1 MMSKKMRKRMYGMI
15 TANMLFLLAP
25 ELTASGMAERSKP
38 LTLWYTAE
46 APYGRETAW
55 GDDHGVPDD
64 GWEKWALPIGNS
76 YMGAMVFGR
85 TGTERVQIT
94 ENSLSNPYM
103 AGGTVNGVTIAGSGR
118 GGLNNFAELYLDF
131 DHPHDRVSKYR
142 RRLDIA
148 SATAGVEYAFG
159 GARYTREY
167 LASYPDQVL
176 AIRLGADKPG
186 RISFTVRPKIPWTGA
201 ENRLAGRGAEYG
213 KEGTVHA
220 AGNIITLRGKM
231 NYYNIVFEGQITV
244 IHQGGTLEAANS
256 GGPRNPAQEG
266 SEGFGGTLRLEGAD
280 SAVILM
286 ALGTNYKD
294 ANGNFDSRVFTGPDR
309 TKKLDG
315 HPDPHERVSRTLA
328 AAAAKPYEQIRAAHT
343 ADYQACFNRVSLDL
357 GGAYPADT
365 PTDAL
370 IAQAKTGA
378 ASRYLEE
385 LFFQYARYL
394 MIAASRPG
402 AYPANLQGTWN
413 RYESAPWTSAYW
425 HNINVQMNYWM
436 VFNTNLAEMFTPYA
450 EYHRAYRPLA
460 EQGAS
465 EYVAACFPERRDPVH
480 GDGWGVGTGGYL
492 YTMGPPPATGH
503 SGPGTSALTSKMF
516 MDYYEFTRDESS
528 LEEVYAAVSGVS
540 RFLSKTV
547 ELIDGKYL
555 TKYSASPEQ
564 YHQGE
569 YYRTTGA
576 AFDQQMLYENH
587 RDTKTLAALLA
598 ERGKPAG
605 AEGDDLLAVIDEQ
618 IDKLDPVLIGEDGQV
633 KEYREE
639 RRYGEFGEARHRHIS
654 QLKAL
659 YPGSIIN
666 RTAPAWLEA
675 AKVTLEKRG
684 DGTTGWSRAHRL
696 NLWARTGEGDRAY
709 AVLQGLLREQLLPNL
724 WDSHPPF
731 QIDGNFGG
739 AAGMA
744 EMLLQSHEGCIAPL
758 PALPEAWKSGSYTGL
773 AARGN
778 FEVSAEWK
786 NGRAVKFEILSRSGG
801 ECGVYFPGIH
811 RSVITSGGAALAY
824 TVTGQD
830 LISFDTAAGQRCF
843 IKLRIE
849 N

>member
-1 MMSKKMRKRMYGMI
+1 
-15 TANMLFLLAP
+15 
-25 ELTASGMAERSKP
+25 MAHRPKP
-38 LTLWYTAE
+38 LVLWYSAE

-55 GDDHGVPDD
+55 DDDPGVPDD

-103 AGGTVNGVTIAGSGR
+103 AGGTVNGLTLAGSGR

-131 DHPHDRVSKYR
+131 GHPRDRVSAYR
-142 RRLDIA
+142 RWLDIA
-148 SATAGVEYAFG
+148 SATAGVEYACDG
-159 GARYTREY
+159 VRYTREY
-167 LASYPDQVL
+167 LASYPDQTL
-176 AIRLGADKPG
+176 AIRLTADKPG
-186 RISFTVRPKIPWTGA
+186 QISLTLRPKIPWTGA
-201 ENRLAGRGAEYG
+201 ENHLATRGEEYG
-213 KEGTVHA
+213 KEGAVHA
-220 AGNIITLRGKM
+220 AGDRITLRGKM
-231 NYYNIVFEGQITV
+231 NYYSIVFEGQITV
-244 IHQGGTLEAANS
+244 IHQGGTLEASND
-256 GGPRNPAQEG
+256 GGPRNPAREG
-266 SEGFGGTLRLEGAD
+266 DAAASGEGFGGTLRLAGAD

-294 ANGNFDSRVFTGPDR
+294 ENGNFDSQVFTQPDR
-309 TKKLDG
+309 RKKLDG

-328 AAAAKPYEQIRAAHT
+328 AAAAKPYEQIRAAHI
-343 ADYQACFNRVSLDL
+343 ADYQTYFNRVSLDL

-370 IAQAKTGA
+370 IARAKNGA
-378 ASRYLEE
+378 PDRYLEE
-385 LFFQYARYL
+385 LFFHYARYL

-436 VFNTNLAEMFTPYA
+436 VFNTNLAEMFKPYA

-492 YTMGPPPATGH
+492 YTVEPPPATGH

-516 MDYYEFTRDESS
+516 MDYYEFTQDEAS

-547 ELIDGKYL
+547 ELTGGKYL

-564 YHQGE
+564 YHGGV
-569 YYRTTGA
+569 YYRTAGA
-576 AFDQQMLYENH
+576 AFDQQMLYESH
-587 RDTKTLAALLA
+587 RDAKTLAALL
-598 ERGKPAG
+598 ETRGKPTAAAG
-605 AEGDDLLAVIDEQ
+605 DTLLAVIDEQ

-639 RRYGEFGEARHRHIS
+639 GRYGDFGEAHHRHIS

-666 RTAPAWLEA
+666 RTTPAWLEA
-675 AKVTLEKRG
+675 AKITLEKRG

-696 NLWARTGEGDRAY
+696 NLWARTGEGSRAY

-744 EMLLQSHEGCIAPL
+744 EMLLQSHEGFIAPL

-773 AARGN
+773 AARGG

-786 NGRAVKFEILSRSGG
+786 NSRAVRFEILSKSGG
-801 ECGVYFPGIH
+801 ECRVYFPNIH
-811 RSVITSGGAALAY
+811 RSAITSNGAPLAY
-824 TVTGQD
+824 TVAGRD
-830 LISFDTAAGQRCF
+830 LIAFPTAAGQRCL
-843 IKLRIE
+843 IRCW
-849 N
+849 